1 MRRLDRAS
9 AAAAALLLLALSASA
24 CSSAASPSPSPAP
37 SPASSPSP
45 VPSPT
50 DSPSPSPT
58 PTPSPGLSPSPQP
71 SPTGS
76 LTEEFP
82 RDQFGDP
89 TAIDNEWFPLVP
101 GTQLVYEGE
110 VNADDERVPHR
121 VIFTVTDLTKEIDG
135 VRTVVLYD
143 LDYTAGQ
150 LVEAELAFFA
160 QADDRTVWLMGEY
173 PEEYED
179 GELVDAP
186 TWIAGLQDAE
196 AGIAMKAQPQLG
208 GPSYSQGWGPAVD
221 FTDRARVFEIASRTC
236 VPARCYDDVL
246 VIDEFNPDEPDAHQ
260 LKYYAPGLGVVRVG
274 WAGALEESQETLELV
289 SIVQLS
295 PDALAEVR
303 DAALRLEASAYEV
316 SEDVYG
322 RTPPAQLASEAVESP

>member
-1 MRRLDRAS
+1 MRRLDRPS
-9 AAAAALLLLALSASA
+9 AAAAALLLLALSATA
-24 CSSAASPSPSPAP
+24 CGSAASPSPSQAP
-37 SPASSPSP
+37 SPADT
-45 VPSPT
+45 PSPT
-50 DSPSPSPT
+50 PRPTPT
-58 PTPSPGLSPSPQP
+58 PTPSPDLSPSPQP
-71 SPTGS
+71 SPTES

-82 RDQFGDP
+82 RDRFGDP

-110 VNADDERVPHR
+110 VNVDDERVPHR
-121 VIFTVTDLTKEIDG
+121 VIFTVTDLVKEIDG

-143 LDYTAGQ
+143 LDYTAEQ

-160 QADDRTVWLMGEY
+160 QADDGTVWLMGEY

-186 TWIAGLQDAE
+186 TWIAGLQGAA

-221 FTDRARVFEIASRTC
+221 FTDRARVFEVASRTC

-260 LKYYAPGLGVVRVG
+260 LKYYAPGVGVVRVG

-289 SIVQLS
+289 RVVQLD
-295 PDALAEVR
+295 PDALAEIR
-303 DAALRLEASAYEV
+303 AAALRLEESAYAV

-322 RTPPAQLASEAVESP
+322 ATPPAASGAGTVQTP